1 MTEQINENTEIQN
14 ADAQSKNEI
23 TKKKRYIDKHKY
35 YNGDYATKLAE
46 TNYAISRL
54 QEGDK
59 WQQIMLPYG
68 YNREKVA
75 ALTVLYEEVSEML
88 RVQSLFKVDKTGAN
102 RNFTIKFK
110 EAQREA
116 AYLVKLIRLV
126 FRDDLKKLETLR
138 LSSRRG
144 RSIADYFAFMSS
156 LAAQILADE
165 EMIAGLSACSCTRL
179 KVEAFRV
186 MVTEAKNLYD
196 AYNRACA
203 DATAHTRDFRR
214 KLAELDVWMSE
225 FNGFLKLALEQ
236 NGMVR

>member
-1 MTEQINENTEIQN
+1 MTEQINDNAENQN

-35 YNGDYATKLAE
+35 YNGCYATKLAE
-46 TNYAISRL
+46 TNYAITRL
-54 QEGDK
+54 REGDR

-68 YNREKVA
+68 YNHDKVA
-75 ALTVLYEEVSEML
+75 ALTVLYKEVSEML
-88 RVQSLFKVDKTGAN
+88 RLQTLFKGDKTGAN
-102 RNFTIKFK
+102 RDFTVKFK

-116 AYLVKLIRLV
+116 AYLVKLIRLI
-126 FRDDLKKLETLR
+126 FRDDLKKLETLK
-138 LSSRRG
+138 LNSRRG

-156 LAAQILADE
+156 LSAQILADE
-165 EMIAGLSACSCTRL
+165 EMVAGLSACSCTRL
-179 KVEAFRV
+179 KVEAFRD
-186 MVTEAKNLYD
+186 MVTEAKDLYD

-203 DATAHTRDFRR
+203 DATAHTREFKQ

-225 FNGFLKLALEQ
+225 FNGFLKLALDQ

>member
-1 MTEQINENTEIQN
+1 MTEAIYDNAKIQN
-14 ADAQSKNEI
+14 EDAQSKNEI
-23 TKKKRYIDKHKY
+23 TKKKRYIDKNKY
-35 YNGDYATKLAE
+35 YNGNYATKLTE
-46 TNYAISRL
+46 TNYTISRL
-54 QEGDK
+54 KEGDK

-68 YNREKVA
+68 YNHDKVA
-75 ALTVLYEEVSEML
+75 ALTVLYEEVSAMHTA
-88 RVQSLFKVDKTGAN
+88 QTLFKAEKTGAN
-102 RNFTIKFK
+102 REFTVKFK

-126 FRDDLKKLETLR
+126 FRDNLKKLETLR
-138 LSSRRG
+138 LNSRRG

-179 KVEAFRV
+179 KVEAFRD

-203 DATAHTRDFRR
+203 DATAHTREFRQ

-236 NGMVR
+236 NNMAR